1 MNISKVVPEGCSPT
15 FWNDFKYQIIKL
27 AKPNNLFRNEQE
39 TYERILFIFCRKEKL
54 DLFAKNF

>member
-39 TYERILFIFCRKEKL
+39 TYERILFIFCRK
-54 DLFAKNF
+54 